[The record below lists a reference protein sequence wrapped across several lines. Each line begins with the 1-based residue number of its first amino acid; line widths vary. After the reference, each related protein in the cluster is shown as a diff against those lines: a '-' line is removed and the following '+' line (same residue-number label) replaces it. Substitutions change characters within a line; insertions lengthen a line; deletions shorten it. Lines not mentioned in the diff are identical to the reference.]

1 MLTFLELYIMIAL
14 GGGHMYQIR
23 ANERETVSVAII
35 DNSTDTP
42 LKLETKVYVET
53 LGLML
58 KADHITIQGK
68 TLTKESTRVDE
79 FGNIYFHGYLSDPTL
94 I

>member
-1 MLTFLELYIMIAL
+1 
-14 GGGHMYQIR
+14 MYHIR

-35 DNSTDTP
+35 DNSSETP
-42 LKLETKVYVET
+42 VKLETRVYVET

-58 KADHITIQGK
+58 KADHITVQGK

-79 FGNIYFHGYLSDPTL
+79 YGNIYFHGYLSDPTL

>member
-1 MLTFLELYIMIAL
+1 MITL

-23 ANERETVSVAII
+23 ANDRETVSVTIV
-35 DNSTDTP
+35 DNSSKEP
-42 LKLETKVYVET
+42 IQLETRVYVET

-58 KADHITIQGK
+58 KADHITVQGK
-68 TLTKESTRVDE
+68 TITKESTRVDE
-79 FGNIYFHGYLSDPTL
+79 FGNIFFHGFVSDPSL